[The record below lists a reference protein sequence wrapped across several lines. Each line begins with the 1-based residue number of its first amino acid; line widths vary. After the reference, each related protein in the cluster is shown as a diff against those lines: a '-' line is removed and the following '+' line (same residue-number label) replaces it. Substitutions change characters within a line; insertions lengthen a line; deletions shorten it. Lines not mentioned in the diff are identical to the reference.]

1 MWICIYV
8 YVHLC
13 IYVFIYL
20 CIYIRYTYIYIYS
33 YLYLYLY
40 IYIWTFAY
48 FLYIYI
54 YSLIYPT
61 SSGTCQV
68 PWLKMV
74 LKPLTDPLTSHDGY
88 APSISS
94 RFRQI
99 SNSRPLRSACHS
111 IRLYLDAPTVPIEKS
126 LGASMSKPTRVAE
139 ICRLVL
145 FFAHVDT
152 SKISAYS

>member
-1 MWICIYV
+1 M
-8 YVHLC
+8 C
-13 IYVFIYL
+13 IYVFMYL
-20 CIYIRYTYIYIYS
+20 YIFVYTLDIHIYIYIFIFIFILIYIYIYGH
-33 YLYLYLY
+33 LH
-40 IYIWTFAY
+40 IF
-48 FLYIYI
+48 YIYI